1 MLNTGWRQKQT
12 STGKDSA
19 AWHRLFLRLGPVKS
33 VDVNDRGQ
41 SQLQQQEEVIYTERT
56 TLMQM
61 DVWAE
66 TLGNLSVCLLIRGRP
81 IDRPAANKK
90 CLCNVSILVLVPV
103 CSCAAVLWDAVVQ
116 LISFTDMLPAMLCS
130 HALIIR
136 VYEMRVFLL
145 RTHTLNR
152 AWRLNEDINTRT
164 TSPELLSLHER
175 LTVSLE

>member
-19 AWHRLFLRLGPVKS
+19 ALHRLFLRLGPVKS

-66 TLGNLSVCLLIRGRP
+66 TLGNLTVCFLIRGRP

-90 CLCNVSILVLVPV
+90 CLCNVRILVPV
-103 CSCAAVLWDAVVQ
+103 CSSAAVL
-116 LISFTDMLPAMLCS
+116 
-130 HALIIR
+130 
-136 VYEMRVFLL
+136 
-145 RTHTLNR
+145 
-152 AWRLNEDINTRT
+152 
-164 TSPELLSLHER
+164 
-175 LTVSLE
+175 